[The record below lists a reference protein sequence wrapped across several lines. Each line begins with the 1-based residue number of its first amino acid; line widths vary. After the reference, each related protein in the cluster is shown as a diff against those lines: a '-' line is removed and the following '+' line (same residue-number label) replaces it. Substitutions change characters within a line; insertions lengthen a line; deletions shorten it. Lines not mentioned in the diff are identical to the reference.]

1 MKISNR
7 SQVDSFLVMDILR
20 EASLL
25 ELQGKSIIHM
35 EVGQPSSGAS
45 IEALNNLKNKM
56 FSDQLG
62 YSVALGLPELRE
74 KIAELYKKRYN
85 LAIDPERVVI
95 TAGSSAAFTLSF
107 LTFFDSG
114 DQILLGEP
122 GYPSYKNIMKSLNL
136 IPDTAL
142 TTFENRF
149 HLTEDLI
156 KTSSAKGVLIASPSN
171 PTGVALK
178 KAELIRLIDAAKQKK
193 MVFISDEIYHGL
205 NFNGKDVSALELDD
219 DAIVINSFSKYFC
232 LTGWRLGWMI
242 VPMESV
248 RTIEKLSQ
256 NLFICA
262 SHASQYLGLYSLK
275 SSTNL
280 DSKVINYKNNRDLL
294 MSNLP
299 KLGFSNIVRPDGAFY
314 IYADITRFSTTS
326 DKLSRDILMK
336 TGVAI
341 TPGIDFDR
349 TRGHNTVRFS
359 FACSQSEVSQAIER
373 LTDWYLS
380 YNNKQ

>member
-1 MKISNR
+1 MKSSNR
-7 SQVDSFLVMDILR
+7 SQVDSFLVMDIMR
-20 EASLL
+20 EASQL
-25 ELQGKSIIHM
+25 ELEGKSIIHM

-45 IEALNNLKNKM
+45 VEALNNLQKKM

-74 KIAELYKKRYN
+74 QIAELYKRRYKLN
-85 LAIDPERVVI
+85 IDPERVVI

-136 IPDTAL
+136 VPDIAL

-149 HLTEDLI
+149 HLTVDLI
-156 KTSSAKGVLIASPSN
+156 KASSARGVLVASPSN

-178 KAELIRLIDAAKQKK
+178 KAELERLIDMAKQKK

-205 NFNGKDVSALELDD
+205 NFNGKDVSALELND
-219 DAIVINSFSKYFC
+219 DAIIINSFSKYFS

-242 VPMESV
+242 APLDFI
-248 RTIEKLSQ
+248 RPIEKLSQ

-262 SHASQYLGLYSLK
+262 SHASQYLGLYSLN
-275 SSTNL
+275 SSTNF
-280 DSKVINYKNNRDLL
+280 DSKVIEYKNNRDAL
-294 MSNLP
+294 MKQLP
-299 KLGFSNIVRPDGAFY
+299 SLGFSNIVRPDGAFY
-314 IYADITRFSTTS
+314 IYADISKFNTTS
-326 DKLSRDILMK
+326 DKLAKDILVK

-349 TRGHNTVRFS
+349 SRGHNTVRFS
-359 FACSQSEVSQAIER
+359 FACSQKEVSQAIER

-380 YNNKQ
+380 NNKK